1 MRKLI
6 LAGLYTLTYVL
17 AAAQPAHAA
26 LFDDKEAR
34 QQIQD
39 LQQKTQSQNQATQST
54 LDDLKKNQ
62 QIIEQRLAALEA
74 VIKGQGFADMLN
86 QIDRLNQE
94 LTNVRGQLEV
104 ATHNI
109 ETTQQRQKDLYTD
122 VDSRVRRLEGGAP
135 AASATDYSAGASSA
149 GAYSG
154 SSPATSSNDNSA
166 ELKDFDVA
174 QTLSRNGK
182 HKEAF
187 QAFDKFLQ
195 AYPSSS
201 KAAEAQYGLG
211 YSQFSLKNYKAAIV
225 TQQKLLRQ
233 FPDGPKA
240 PEASFAIAN
249 AQIQL
254 ADVDAAKATLR
265 ELLAKYPGSEVAPN
279 AKKRLAVLDSIK
291 K

>member
-6 LAGLYTLTYVL
+6 LAGLYSLTYVL
-17 AAAQPAHAA
+17 AATQPAHAA

-54 LDDLKKNQ
+54 LDELKKHQ
-62 QIIEQRLAALEA
+62 QAIEQRLAALEA

-109 ETTQQRQKDLYTD
+109 ESTQQRQKDLYTD

-135 AASATDYSAGASSA
+135 ATDNASSA
-149 GAYSG
+149 AG
-154 SSPATSSNDNSA
+154 SDTSPVAATSTNNAA
-166 ELKDFDVA
+166 ELKDFDAA
-174 QTLSRNGK
+174 QALSRAGK

-187 QAFDKFLQ
+187 QAYDKFLQ
-195 AYPSSS
+195 AYPGSS

-225 TQQKLLRQ
+225 TQQKVLRQ
-233 FPDGPKA
+233 FPDSPKA

-254 ADVDAAKATLR
+254 ADVDGAKATLR

-279 AKKRLAVLDSIK
+279 AKKRLAVLESIK

>member
-62 QIIEQRLAALEA
+62 QAIEQRLAALEA

-135 AASATDYSAGASSA
+135 AASATDYSGGASSA
-149 GAYSG
+149 GTSSG
-154 SSPATSSNDNSA
+154 SSPASSNDNAA
-166 ELKDFDVA
+166 ELKDFDAA
-174 QTLSRNGK
+174 QALSRNGK

-233 FPDGPKA
+233 FPDSAKA

>member
-6 LAGLYTLTYVL
+6 LAGLYSLTYVL
-17 AAAQPAHAA
+17 AATQPAHAA

-54 LDDLKKNQ
+54 LDELKKHQ
-62 QIIEQRLAALEA
+62 QAIEQRLAALEA

-109 ETTQQRQKDLYTD
+109 ESTQQRQKDLYTD

-135 AASATDYSAGASSA
+135 ATDNASSA
-149 GAYSG
+149 AG
-154 SSPATSSNDNSA
+154 SDTAPVAAASTNNAA
-166 ELKDFDVA
+166 ELKDFDAA
-174 QTLSRNGK
+174 QALSRAGK

-187 QAFDKFLQ
+187 QAYDKFLQ
-195 AYPSSS
+195 AYPGSS

-233 FPDGPKA
+233 FPDSPKA

-254 ADVDAAKATLR
+254 ADVDGAKATLR
-265 ELLAKYPGSEVAPN
+265 ELLTKYPGSEVAPN
-279 AKKRLAVLDSIK
+279 AKKRLAVLESIK